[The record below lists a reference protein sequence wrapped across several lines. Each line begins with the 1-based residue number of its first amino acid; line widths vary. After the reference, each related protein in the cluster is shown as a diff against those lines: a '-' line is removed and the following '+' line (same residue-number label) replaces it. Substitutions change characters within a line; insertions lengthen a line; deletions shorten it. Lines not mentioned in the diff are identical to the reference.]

1 MPVRVKKM
9 QKNKELEHFRAS
21 EKRGNALEPGPE
33 SGMRV
38 PEKRLPRRTRDLG
51 ASRQPEDRE

>member
-9 QKNKELEHFRAS
+9 QKNK
-21 EKRGNALEPGPE
+21 GLEPAPK